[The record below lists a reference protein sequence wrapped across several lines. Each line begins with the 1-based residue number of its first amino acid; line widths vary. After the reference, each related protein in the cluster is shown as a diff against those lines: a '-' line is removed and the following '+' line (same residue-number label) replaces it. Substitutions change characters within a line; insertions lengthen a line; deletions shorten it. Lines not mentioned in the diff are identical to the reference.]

1 MAPKKRTWKRKL
13 KHSTRAF
20 QGEISLADERFCQHF
35 AEHSNATEAYRQA
48 RYHNSTGTPQAVCM
62 AALGRLKK
70 PYIAARI
77 REIRKQALD
86 AAQVTPARIA
96 QSFSQQA
103 FADRTAIFN
112 TDGSMKHPREWPV
125 ELRAII
131 AGIEVIPPKRPG
143 GKPRYKVRFES
154 GTEAKKVLASWRGM
168 INTDTPSGGPIA
180 KRVVI
185 EKEADEP
192 EAGAAD
198 E

>member
-1 MAPKKRTWKRKL
+1 M
-13 KHSTRAF
+13 
-20 QGEISLADERFCQHF
+20 ADERFSQHF
-35 AEHSNATEAYRQA
+35 AEHANATAAYRQA
-48 RYHNSTGTPQAVCM
+48 GYHNSIGTDDVVRS
-62 AALGRLKK
+62 AARYNLTKSH
-70 PYIAARI
+70 IAARI

-86 AAQVTPARIA
+86 AAQITPARIA

-112 TDGSMKHPREWPV
+112 ADGSMKHPREWPV

-168 INTDTPSGGPIA
+168 IGADAEEGKG
-180 KRVVI
+180 K
-185 EKEADEP
+185 ADELVV
-192 EAGAAD
+192 GGQAD
-198 E
+198 PSKL

>member
-1 MAPKKRTWKRKL
+1 MAPKKRAWKRKL
-13 KHSTRAF
+13 KYSTRPI
-20 QGEISLADERFCQHF
+20 QGELSLADERFSQHF
-35 AEHSNATEAYRQA
+35 AEHANATAAYRQA
-48 RYHNSTGTPQAVCM
+48 GYHNSIGTDDVVRS
-62 AALGRLKK
+62 AARYNLTKSH
-70 PYIAARI
+70 IAARI

-86 AAQVTPARIA
+86 AAQITPARIA

-112 TDGSMKHPREWPV
+112 ADGSMKHPREWPV

-168 INTDTPSGGPIA
+168 IGADAEEGKG
-180 KRVVI
+180 K
-185 EKEADEP
+185 ADELVV
-192 EAGAAD
+192 GGQAD
-198 E
+198 PSKL